1 MISALRISVCE
12 RVVTENVQILTLAEQ
27 KERNIPNLFEE
38 EQICYRDSQGQFYL
52 SNDGMVSL
60 IFLRKA
66 KPTNDYLKVKR
77 LLITW
82 DEITFAPAWVLP
94 NKYFGK
100 YQVPNVFI
108 GLKQFCFVADNHLIL
123 TKDDR
128 VGRIEL

>member
-12 RVVTENVQILTLAEQ
+12 RVVTENVQIFTLAEQ
-27 KERNIPNLFEE
+27 KEKKIPNLFEE
-38 EQICYRDSQGQFYL
+38 GQICYRDNTGQYYL
-52 SNDGMVSL
+52 SDDDMVSL

-66 KPTNDYLKVKR
+66 KPTSDYIRVKR

-82 DEITFAPAWVLP
+82 DEITFAPAWILP
-94 NKYFGK
+94 NKHFNNYK
-100 YQVPNVFI
+100 VPNVFI